1 MDTTFTFRMS
11 AKQRAKL
18 RRRAKLFGKSEAEL
32 VRGILDRELDDR
44 PMAERMGH
52 LAGAVSLNGLRLGLW
67 RAQIRERN
75 WRE

>member
-32 VRGILDRELDDR
+32 LRDILDRELDDR
-44 PMAERMGH
+44 PMGERLKH
-52 LAGAVSLNGLRLGLW
+52 LKGSLWLPKDNDPW
-67 RAQIRERN
+67 RKLIREHN
-75 WRE
+75 WRD